1 MGFKLLANIGR
12 RPDWR
17 QVFLLAL
24 VVLILN
30 ANMAHADELYY
41 RLSSQLSADY
51 DNNYS
56 LTKTNQRSVRKAG
69 HRVEAEWGA
78 ESPNRLVSLS
88 ARNDFSTYRGDV
100 TTDEGIKDLSSS
112 NNQYYSGTFRWD
124 LSETSTVSATA
135 DYQQDTTS
143 ADEFIELFGGLVGT
157 GRDLEKERQT
167 LNLSLSHR
175 WTISPIWQLVSDGSV
190 MRLDYDD
197 ADNTALIAY
206 DYWTMSASVYRLMT
220 ERFDL
225 YSSLAFSR
233 FRPKPS
239 DTVIQEMNSVRSD
252 TANVNVGLR
261 WQLSE
266 TQSTDIS
273 LGYRESRFKRFS
285 AMSSE
290 ERETDNGGVFT
301 VNYLR
306 AMESGDANLTLSRRL
321 SPASDGRM
329 TETDTL
335 GLGWRYLASEK
346 SEHRLGANA
355 RRERERGS
363 AAATMDE
370 SFQQLSYAFAY
381 RIRPQHRLGVTV
393 RYRWYEDGSNENSTV
408 GGRAE
413 GAGLRLTWSWSS
425 RKLPW

>member
-1 MGFKLLANIGR
+1 
-12 RPDWR
+12 
-17 QVFLLAL
+17 
-24 VVLILN
+24 
-30 ANMAHADELYY
+30 
-41 RLSSQLSADY
+41 
-51 DNNYS
+51 
-56 LTKTNQRSVRKAG
+56 
-69 HRVEAEWGA
+69 
-78 ESPNRLVSLS
+78 
-88 ARNDFSTYRGDV
+88 
-100 TTDEGIKDLSSS
+100 
-112 NNQYYSGTFRWD
+112 
-124 LSETSTVSATA
+124 
-135 DYQQDTTS
+135 
-143 ADEFIELFGGLVGT
+143 
-157 GRDLEKERQT
+157 
-167 LNLSLSHR
+167 
-175 WTISPIWQLVSDGSV
+175 
-190 MRLDYDD
+190 
-197 ADNTALIAY
+197 
-206 DYWTMSASVYRLMT
+206 
-220 ERFDL
+220 
-225 YSSLAFSR
+225 
-233 FRPKPS
+233 
-239 DTVIQEMNSVRSD
+239 
-252 TANVNVGLR
+252 
-261 WQLSE
+261 
-266 TQSTDIS
+266 
-273 LGYRESRFKRFS
+273 
-285 AMSSE
+285 MSSE